1 MKRVLLLSAGSP
13 CRAIMAEA
21 ILKKYIDK
29 KECIDFI
36 GAGLEFKNSININA
50 IKILKEEDIDTSTLI
65 PKTLKDVE
73 EIDFDLILTI
83 CSHSEEICPQ
93 FPRVVPTIHME
104 FPIINSEDE
113 TTCRSFMQRI
123 KSKVKPIILKSIQ

>member
-13 CRAIMAEA
+13 CRAVMAEA

-36 GAGLEFKNSININA
+36 GAGIKSRNIININA
-50 IKILKEEDIDTSTLI
+50 MKILAEEGIDTSKLI
-65 PKTLKDVE
+65 QKTLEDVE

-83 CSHSEEICPQ
+83 CSHSKEICPQ

-104 FPIINSEDE
+104 FPLIDNEV
-113 TTCRSFMQRI
+113 TCRAFIQRI

>member
-13 CRAIMAEA
+13 CRAVMAEA

-29 KECIDFI
+29 KENIDFVGVGI
-36 GAGLEFKNSININA
+36 EPKNIINKNIM
-50 IKILKEEDIDTSTLI
+50 KILAEEGIDTSKLI
-65 PKTLKDVE
+65 PKILKDVE
-73 EIDFDLILTI
+73 DIDFDLILII
-83 CSHSEEICPQ
+83 CSHSKEICPQ

-104 FPIINSEDE
+104 FPIINNENE
-113 TTCRSFMQRI
+113 VTCRALAQRI